1 MEPLILSKFTLTS
14 AVGYEL
20 KEHEQALLN
29 LRSGLG
35 LCDLDFLTLD
45 TYIGRVKGIED
56 SPVVDRLKEFDCR
69 NNRLAQLAL
78 QQDDFE
84 QAVEEAKIRYGPERI
99 GLFLGTSTSGI
110 LQTEMA
116 YRHRDPVTGD
126 LPKTYKYKETQNNF
140 SVAAFVQKYF
150 KLEGPAL
157 VVSTACS
164 SSAKVFAEASR
175 FIQSGFCDA
184 AIVGGVDSLCQSTLY
199 GFSSLELVS
208 SKPCRPADPDRD
220 GLSIG
225 EAGGYALLEKP
236 ENGNFQN
243 QIAILGYGE
252 SSDAYHMTSPQP
264 DGRGMAQ
271 SMGMAL
277 ECSGLKANQISYIN
291 LHGTATQTNDK
302 AEDKAVVKIFG
313 SSTPCSSTKGWTGH
327 TLGAAGIA
335 EAIICSICLNNNF
348 IPGSLNTRVVDSD
361 FGSNIILENRTEMLT
376 YVLSNSF
383 GFGGNNCSLIF
394 GIHS

>member
-1 MEPLILSKFTLTS
+1 MKPLILSKFTLTT
-14 AVGYEL
+14 AVGCGL
-20 KEHEQALLN
+20 KDHEQALLS
-29 LRSGLG
+29 LRSGLSFR
-35 LCDLDFLTLD
+35 DSDFINLD
-45 TYIGRVKGIED
+45 TYIGKVKRIED
-56 SPVVDRLKEFDCR
+56 SPLVARLKEFDCR

-78 QQDDFE
+78 QQDDFK
-84 QAVEEAKIRYGPERI
+84 QAVEEAKNRYGPERI
-99 GLFLGTSTSGI
+99 GLFLGTSTSGM

-126 LPKTYKYKETQNNF
+126 LPKTFKYKETQNNF
-140 SVAAFVQKYF
+140 SVADFVQKYL

-157 VVSTACS
+157 VISTACS

-175 FIQSGFCDA
+175 FIESGFCDA
-184 AIVGGVDSLCQSTLY
+184 AIVGGVDSLCQTTLY
-199 GFSSLELVS
+199 GFSSLELLS
-208 SKPCRPADPDRD
+208 PKPCRPADSDRD

-236 ENGNFQN
+236 ENGDFKN
-243 QIAILGYGE
+243 QIAFLGYGE

-271 SMGMAL
+271 SMQMAL
-277 ECSGLKANQISYIN
+277 ECSELKANQISYIN
-291 LHGTATQTNDK
+291 LHGTATQGNDK
-302 AEDKAVVKIFG
+302 AEDKAVVKVFG

-335 EAIICSICLNNNF
+335 EALICSICLNNNF
-348 IPGSLNTRVVDSD
+348 IPGSLNTRVLDSG
-361 FGSNIILENRTEMLT
+361 FSSNIILANQTGAPT

-394 GIHS
+394 GIQS

>member
-1 MEPLILSKFTLTS
+1 LKPLILSKFTLTT
-14 AVGYEL
+14 AVGCGL
-20 KEHEQALLN
+20 KEHEQALLS
-29 LRSGLG
+29 LRSGLSYR
-35 LCDLDFLTLD
+35 DSDFINLD
-45 TYIGRVKGIED
+45 TYIGRVKRIED
-56 SPVVDRLKEFDCR
+56 SPLVARLKEFDCR

-84 QAVEEAKIRYGPERI
+84 QSVEEAKNRYGPERI
-99 GLFLGTSTSGI
+99 GLFLGTSTSGM

-126 LPKTYKYKETQNNF
+126 LPKTFKYKETQNNF
-140 SVAAFVQKYF
+140 SVAAFVQKYL

-157 VVSTACS
+157 VISTACS

-175 FIQSGFCDA
+175 FIESGFCDA
-184 AIVGGVDSLCQSTLY
+184 AIVGGVDSLCQTTLY
-199 GFSSLELVS
+199 GFSSLELLS
-208 SKPCRPADPDRD
+208 PKPCRPADSDRD

-236 ENGNFQN
+236 ENGDFKN
-243 QIAILGYGE
+243 QIAFLGYGE

-271 SMGMAL
+271 SMQMAL
-277 ECSGLKANQISYIN
+277 ECSELKANQISYIN
-291 LHGTATQTNDK
+291 LHGTATQVNDK
-302 AEDKAVVKIFG
+302 SEDKAVVKVFG

-335 EAIICSICLNNNF
+335 EALICAICLNNNF
-348 IPGSLNTRVVDSD
+348 IPGSLNTRVLDSG
-361 FGSNIILENRTEMLT
+361 FSSNIILANQTEAPT

-383 GFGGNNCSLIF
+383 GFGGSNCSLIF
-394 GIHS
+394 GIQS

>member
-14 AVGYEL
+14 AVGCGL
-20 KEHEQALLN
+20 KEHEQALLS

-35 LCDLDFLTLD
+35 FCDLDFINLD
-45 TYIGRVKGIED
+45 TYIGRVKRIED
-56 SPVVDRLKEFDCR
+56 SPMVARLKEFDCR
-69 NNRLAQLAL
+69 NNRLAQLTL
-78 QQDDFE
+78 QQDGFE

-99 GLFLGTSTSGI
+99 GLFLGTSTSGM

-126 LPKTYKYKETQNNF
+126 LPKTFNYKETQNNF
-140 SVAAFVQKYF
+140 SVAAFVKKYL

-157 VVSTACS
+157 VISTACS

-175 FIQSGFCDA
+175 FIESGFCDA
-184 AIVGGVDSLCQSTLY
+184 AIVGGVDSLCQTTLH

-208 SKPCRPADPDRD
+208 TKPCRPADSNRD

-225 EAGGYALLEKP
+225 EAGGYTLLEKP
-236 ENGNFQN
+236 ENSDFKN
-243 QIAILGYGE
+243 QITFLGYGE
-252 SSDAYHMTSPQP
+252 SSDAYHMTSPHP

-271 SMGMAL
+271 SMQMAL

-291 LHGTATQTNDK
+291 LHGTATHINDK

-335 EAIICSICLNNNF
+335 EAIICAICLNNNF
-348 IPGSLNTRVVDSD
+348 IPGSLNTRVLDSD
-361 FGSNIILENRTEMLT
+361 FGSNIILANRNEAPT